1 MKHYLVDTNII
12 IDMLLDREYADAAC
26 AVIQGA
32 EREEYALYLCALSFT
47 NIYYSLRKL
56 LSHEQRCEALKQ
68 LRTVLRVVPVNDNV
82 IDNALLSEWKDFEDA
97 VQYFTG
103 LSEPQI
109 TGIITRN
116 TKDFEKSQL
125 EIIDS
130 KRFLPA

>member
-1 MKHYLVDTNII
+1 MNHYLVDTNII

-56 LSHEQRCEALKQ
+56 LSHEQRCETLKQ
-68 LRTVLRVVPVNDNV
+68 LKSVIRVVPVNDNV
-82 IDNALLSEWKDFEDA
+82 IENALQSEWKDFEDA
-97 VQYFTG
+97 VQYYSALETK
-103 LSEPQI
+103 QI

-116 TKDFEKSQL
+116 TRDFGLSNL

-130 KRFLPA
+130 KRFL

>member
-1 MKHYLVDTNII
+1 M
-12 IDMLLDREYADAAC
+12 
-26 AVIQGA
+26 
-32 EREEYALYLCALSFT
+32 
-47 NIYYSLRKL
+47 
-56 LSHEQRCEALKQ
+56 
-68 LRTVLRVVPVNDNV
+68 NDNV
-82 IDNALLSEWKDFEDA
+82 IDNVLQSEWKDFEDA
-97 VQYFTG
+97 VQYFAG